1 MSALPGKPSILA
13 KPTLDTRFHIDYDW
27 WKRTEGEDLRIYL
40 ISHLPPDERAQFSQ
54 LGEEAHM
61 VDFVDP
67 ASGEVFKLDPLGQAL
82 KRAAASPDFLTD
94 VSTVDAIFRVFIRNN
109 NTPATVREIAQQIGY
124 DEKRL
129 LDLLRKQ
136 RYKGISPILES

>member
-54 LGEEAHM
+54 QGEEAHM

>member
-40 ISHLPPDERAQFSQ
+40 ISHLPPDERAQFAQ
-54 LGEEAHM
+54 HGDEAQM
-61 VDFVDP
+61 VDFIDP

-94 VSTVDAIFRVFIRNN
+94 ASTVDAIFRVFIRNN
-109 NTPATVREIAQQIGY
+109 NTPATVRELAQQIGY

>member
-1 MSALPGKPSILA
+1 MAALPGKPSILA

-40 ISHLPPDERAQFSQ
+40 ISHLPPDERAHFSQ
-54 LGEEAHM
+54 QGEDAHM

-82 KRAAASPDFLTD
+82 KRAAASPDFLID

-109 NTPATVREIAQQIGY
+109 NTPATVREIAQQIDY